1 MSEESKKEL
10 DQNKD
15 ELSKKN
21 LDIQV
26 DDEWRLT
33 QESALQV
40 IKNGGFEMQSQFLN
54 HLKDKLKN
62 EYNSPIVADRLD
74 KFNSCLVYDNENS
87 GALALC
93 DPNSN
98 SVMLGYSLFNGI
110 RLHKNKDGKFCL
122 VPIVKTEEFGEFIDS
137 INHELNHAAA
147 FDEEPIYNRHGK
159 EISKDYFFGIN
170 KRYQY
175 CQTMEGINQVISSMQ
190 TAFNTASYFEAQLA
204 TFALVNL
211 FGIDELERIT
221 TEDPQKTH
229 EILNKFTNHK
239 DYLGRM
245 ETLVYIS
252 DYIMEN
258 MMSIEGDESKKE
270 VYDEYLKYYKD
281 TLSVI
286 NGFTLFDIIIPKMAE
301 KKSDIA
307 KYDYVK
313 SFVKQEYVFQAQLL
327 NLYYDTVLSV
337 GNENGVQFRDRIYSR
352 YENLIDMFS
361 DAFINIPGNPTVF
374 QRLGCHS
381 APIILSKEMSRE
393 LIGIQTY
400 KSMELETQ
408 KAYESYVKAL
418 CENLNGKMKI
428 ATKMIK
434 SENRMALG
442 RFVPDE
448 EGMQNIS
455 SFEYVAEKNGYSID
469 NLKFHSNDYTTFD
482 ISKKPILS
490 DEEINRNFSSFNK
503 YFAESWK
510 MYDEG
515 TKYADDLVDELY

>member
-1 MSEESKKEL
+1 MNKENKKKYDSNENEF
-10 DQNKD
+10 NK
-15 ELSKKN
+15 KK
-21 LDIQV
+21 LMIQV

-33 QESALQV
+33 QKSALQL

-74 KFNSCLVYDNENS
+74 KFNTCLVYDNENT

-110 RLHKNKDGKFCL
+110 RLHKNKDGKLCL
-122 VPIVKTEEFGEFIDS
+122 VPIIKTEEFGEFIDS
-137 INHELNHAAA
+137 VNHELNHVSA
-147 FDEEPIYNRHGK
+147 FGEEPIYNRYGK
-159 EISKDYFFGIN
+159 EISKNYFFGIN
-170 KRYQY
+170 KNLQY

-190 TAFNTASYFEAQLA
+190 TAYNTASYFEAQLA
-204 TFALVNL
+204 TFSLVNL
-211 FGIDELERIT
+211 FGFDELKRIT

-245 ETLVYIS
+245 ETLIYIS

-258 MMSIEGDESKKE
+258 MMSIESDKSKKE
-270 VYDEYLKYYKD
+270 LYDEYLKYYND

-301 KKSDIA
+301 NKSEIA

-313 SFVKQEYVFQAQLL
+313 NFIKEEHVFQSQLL
-327 NLYYDTVLSV
+327 NLYYDTILSV

-352 YENLIDMFS
+352 YENLIYAFS
-361 DAFINIPGNPTVF
+361 DAFINIPGNPIIF
-374 QRLGCHS
+374 QKLGCHS

-393 LIGIQTY
+393 LVGIQTY

-408 KAYESYVKAL
+408 KAYESYVKAI
-418 CENLNGKMKI
+418 CESSSGKMEI
-428 ATKMIK
+428 ETKMIK
-434 SENRMALG
+434 PKGRTELG
-442 RFVPDE
+442 RIFPNK
-448 EGMQNIS
+448 EGMENIA
-455 SFEYVAEKNGYSID
+455 SFEYIAEKNGFSID
-469 NLKFHSNDYTTFD
+469 DLKFHSGNTTFD
-482 ISKKPILS
+482 ISKKQILS
-490 DEEINRNFSSFNK
+490 DDEINKNFSSFNK
-503 YFAESWK
+503 YYANSWK
-510 MYDEG
+510 MYDDG
-515 TKYADDLVDELY
+515 TTFADDLVGEPY